1 LTYSYYIDK
10 ILNGDYMKNEVVE
23 LRSEHH
29 SDPPERIRHSGRAI
43 IIKDNKILL
52 SHELNTDI
60 YMSPGGGLEE
70 NEELSECC
78 EREVEEET
86 AYLVTAGSEFIT
98 VEEYCFETL
107 YISHYFPCEIVG
119 QGKSALTP
127 TEIDHGITAEWV
139 EIEKALEIFG
149 KYEEKREDWRSL
161 YLREFTVLNKYLQK
175 NNHRE

>member
-1 LTYSYYIDK
+1 MVI
-10 ILNGDYMKNEVVE
+10 IMKNEVVE

-52 SHELNTDI
+52 SHELNTNI

-70 NEELSECC
+70 NETLNKCC

-86 AYLVTAGSEFIT
+86 AYLVNASDEFIT
-98 VEEYCFETL
+98 VNEYCFETL

-119 QGKSALTP
+119 TGRSSLTP

-139 EIEKALEIFG
+139 ELEKALEIFG
-149 KYEEKREDWRSL
+149 KYEEMREDWRSL
-161 YLREFTVLNKYLQK
+161 YLREFTVLNKFLQK
-175 NNHRE
+175 NNHHE

>member
-1 LTYSYYIDK
+1 MVI
-10 ILNGDYMKNEVVE
+10 IMKNEVVE

-52 SHELNTDI
+52 SHELNTNI

-70 NEELSECC
+70 NETLNKCC

-86 AYLVTAGSEFIT
+86 AYLVNAGDEFIT
-98 VEEYCFETL
+98 VNEYCFETL

-119 QGKSALTP
+119 TGRSSLTP

-139 EIEKALEIFG
+139 ELEKALEIFG
-149 KYEEKREDWRSL
+149 KYEEMREDWRSL
-161 YLREFTVLNKYLQK
+161 YLREFTVLNKFLQK
-175 NNHRE
+175 NNHHE

>member
-1 LTYSYYIDK
+1 
-10 ILNGDYMKNEVVE
+10 MKNEVIE

-52 SHELNTDI
+52 SHELNTNI

-70 NEELSECC
+70 NEELNECC

-86 AYLVTAGSEFIT
+86 AYIVTASDEFVI
-98 VEEYCFETL
+98 VNEYCFETL
-107 YISHYFPCEIVG
+107 YISHYFPCEITG
-119 QGKSALTP
+119 LGKSTLTP
-127 TEIDHGITAEWV
+127 TEIEHGITAEWV
-139 EIEKALEIFG
+139 EIRKALEIFG
-149 KYEEKREDWRSL
+149 KYEEMREDWRSL

-175 NNHRE
+175 NGYQK

>member
-1 LTYSYYIDK
+1 MVDK
-10 ILNGDYMKNEVVE
+10 IITGDYMKNEVIE

-52 SHELNTDI
+52 SHELNTNI

-70 NEELSECC
+70 SETLAECC

-86 AYLVTAGSEFIT
+86 AYLVTASDEFVT
-98 VEEYCFETL
+98 VNEYCFETL
-107 YISHYFPCEIVG
+107 YISHYFPCEITG
-119 QGKSALTP
+119 TGKSALTP

-139 EIEKALEIFG
+139 ELSKALEIFG
-149 KYEEKREDWRSL
+149 KYDEMREDWRSL
-161 YLREFTVLNKYLQK
+161 YLREFTVLNKYLK
-175 NNHRE
+175 RNGH